1 MIYKK
6 WKLFVIHQA
15 GDAQQLQIEVLM
27 PKRLPSYLLI
37 LTSTMYR
44 LLPKKV
50 FALEEI
56 VAAHQ
61 YVESSAGY
69 GKVVVRIS

>member
-1 MIYKK
+1 MKAI
-6 WKLFVIHQA
+6 VIHQA

-44 LLPKKV
+44 LLPKKYMLKAV
-50 FALEEI
+50 QVMVRWWCALANLLIIYIFAMNKLL
-56 VAAHQ
+56 
-61 YVESSAGY
+61 
-69 GKVVVRIS
+69 